1 MEIYIVT
8 NESER
13 YDSSYHDIIG
23 VFDSLEKATTCVR
36 TCADDF
42 VSACDNGA
50 PEGFDEYTIKT
61 LYPYGIGIINDDNTN
76 YYEAWYVDI
85 YEVR

>member
-1 MEIYIVT
+1 MKIYIVT
-8 NESER
+8 NEGER
-13 YDSSYHDIIG
+13 HDSSYYDIVD
-23 VFDSLEKATTCVR
+23 VFDSLEKVTTCVR

-42 VSACDNGA
+42 ISACDDGA

-61 LYPYGIGIINDDNTN
+61 PYLYGIEITNDSNPND
-76 YYEAWYVDI
+76 YEAWYVDI

>member
-8 NESER
+8 NEAER
-13 YDSSYHDIIG
+13 YDSRYHDIIA

-42 VSACDNGA
+42 VSACDDDA

-61 LYPYGIGIINDDNTN
+61 LYPYGIKITNDNDPND
-76 YYEAWYVDI
+76 YEAWYVDI

>member
-1 MEIYIVT
+1 MKIYIVI
-8 NESER
+8 SKGER
-13 YDSSYHDIIG
+13 YDSSYHYIVA

-36 TCADDF
+36 TCANDF
-42 VSACDNGA
+42 ISACDDDA

-61 LYPYGIGIINDDNTN
+61 PYQYGIEITNDNNPND
-76 YYEAWYVDI
+76 YEAWYVDI

>member
-8 NESER
+8 NEGER
-13 YDSSYHDIIG
+13 YDSAYHDIIG
-23 VFDSLEKATTCVR
+23 VFDSLEKATTCAR

-42 VSACDNGA
+42 VHLCDEGDD
-50 PEGFDEYTIKT
+50 EGFDNYTIKT
-61 LYPYGIGIINDDNTN
+61 LYPHGIGIINDDNTN
-76 YYEAWYVDI
+76 DYEAWYVDI